1 MDTDRVSLNRRDF
14 LRLLGLGAGA
24 ALLSPACSAGS
35 GGLRRVIL
43 LYTNDEHGWMAPTER
58 SGGAAGMLQR
68 WRDDEGFT
76 EDGPFLIV
84 SGGDL
89 WTGPA
94 LGTWFDGESMVDV
107 MNTMGYHAA
116 TLGNHEFDFGRE
128 GLRLRADQAEFAF
141 LGANVIDADT

>member
-1 MDTDRVSLNRRDF
+1 MKSYPKVLKLVALIMTMSTLLYACTAPTVQTRRE
-14 LRLLGLGAGA
+14 AI
-24 ALLSPACSAGS
+24 ALT
-35 GGLRRVIL
+35 V